1 MSMHIACVGCL
12 SLAELGRRGLL
23 LPSRL
28 PDGLHFSVCCLIIAC
43 TIFCF
48 YLTSLVFQSYSW
60 LGLLC

>member
-28 PDGLHFSVCCLIIAC
+28 PDGLHFSMCSLIIAF
-43 TIFCF
+43 TILCFC
-48 YLTSLVFQSYSW
+48 LTSLVFQIYSR